1 MDFDFTE
8 AQQMLKASAR
18 EFLEGECPKSFVR
31 DMEQDERG
39 FTPELWQKIAQAGW
53 LRLPFPL
60 EYGGD
65 GHDFLTLCLLLEEM
79 GRVCL
84 PGPYFSTTLLCGL
97 PLAEFGSGSQKQEY
111 LGRLG
116 DGQRIMTLALLEPNV
131 RYDTAGVQLKATARD
146 GGFVLNGT
154 KLLVPYANSA
164 DFLLLPAR
172 TGRTADPDEG
182 ITFFIVPSS
191 ARGVTQTPLRTIAHD
206 PQSEVTF
213 QNVEVGRDAVLGEV
227 DGGAPIFNKIN
238 QWGAVGSCAMLV
250 GAADVVLEMTIEYV
264 KQRTAFGRPIGA
276 FQAIQHHC
284 ANMAVDAESSRVI
297 TYEAAWHLAEGI
309 PADQIVSMAKGW
321 TGEAARRLYALGH
334 QCHGA
339 IGLTV
344 EYDLQLYSRRCKMWE
359 MTFGDTNYH
368 QDRLTRLAGL

>member
-1 MDFDFTE
+1 MDFGLSET
-8 AQQMLKASAR
+8 QQMLSASAR
-18 EFLEGECPKSFVR
+18 EFLQAECPKSFVR
-31 DMEQDERG
+31 AMEQDERG

-53 LRLPFPL
+53 LRLPFP
-60 EYGGD
+60 ETYGGD
-65 GHDFLTLCLLLEEM
+65 GQDFLTVCLLLEEM
-79 GRVCL
+79 ARVCL
-84 PGPYFSTTLLCGL
+84 PGPYFSSTVLCGL
-97 PLAEFGSGSQKQEY
+97 ALAEFGSDSQKREH
-111 LGRLG
+111 LGRMG
-116 DGQRIMTLALLEPNV
+116 DGQLIMTVAMLEPNV
-131 RYDTAGVQLKATARD
+131 RYDTSAVQLEATARED
-146 GGFVLNGT
+146 GFVLNGT

-164 DFLLLPAR
+164 ECLLLPAR
-172 TGRTADPDEG
+172 TRRTADPDQG

-191 ARGVTQTPLRTIAHD
+191 ARGITQTPLATIAQD

-213 QNVEVGRDAVLGEV
+213 QNVQVGPDAVLGEV
-227 DGGAPIFNKIN
+227 DAGASLFESIN

-250 GAADVVLEMTIEYV
+250 GAADAILEMTLEYAKHRV
-264 KQRTAFGRPIGA
+264 AFGRPIGA

-297 TYEAAWHLAEGI
+297 TYEAAWHLAEGM

-321 TGEAARRLYALGH
+321 TGEATRRLYALGH

-339 IGLTV
+339 IGLTT
-344 EYDLQLYSRRCKMWE
+344 EYDLQLYSRRCKVWE